1 MAYPQP
7 KMWAGHSD
15 NDREMILNHID
26 LFMGKLQEMRDLMM
40 TRADLVR
47 SSHEILEYNVN
58 TVRKDIHR
66 VRDHAKVLGG
76 SDVSLMQFEFNVTV
90 LTQIN
95 TPKTRLEK
103 TIAKNKSAAN
113 SRRESPQGHCNR

>member
-26 LFMGKLQEMRDLMM
+26 LFMGKLQDMRDLMM

-47 SSHEILEYNVN
+47 SSHEILDHGVSAI
-58 TVRKDIHR
+58 RKDIHR
-66 VRDHAKVLGG
+66 IRDYAKVAG

-103 TIAKNKSAAN
+103 VIAKNKSAAN